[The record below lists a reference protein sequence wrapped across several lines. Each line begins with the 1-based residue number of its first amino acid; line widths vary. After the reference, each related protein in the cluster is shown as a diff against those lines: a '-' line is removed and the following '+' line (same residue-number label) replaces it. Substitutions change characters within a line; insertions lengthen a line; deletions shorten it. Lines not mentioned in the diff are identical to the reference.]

1 MKTMFSILAL
11 ALALGFT
18 GPAFAGDDV
27 TKAETEADC
36 TTAGGEWDADAETC
50 SEKEM

>member
-1 MKTMFSILAL
+1 MKTIFSILAL

-27 TKAETEADC
+27 TKAKTEADC
-36 TTAGGEWDADAETC
+36 TKAGGTWDADAKAC
-50 SEKEM
+50 SKKEM